1 MFVNFKSKRRMTTM
15 TYNKPELV
23 MLSSAVHAIQQIDK
37 TATSL
42 VFDSSVQAY
51 RTFTPNAYEADE

>member
-1 MFVNFKSKRRMTTM
+1 M